1 MRLETF
7 AVSLVCLLI
16 FVTVAC
22 LALPAPPSARTPS
35 SAEIR
40 AKAEQ
45 GDAAAQFSLGVI
57 YAKGQGVAQDYAEA
71 AKWYR
76 KAAEQGYTP
85 AQCKLGTMYVQ
96 GHGVTRDYAEAVKW
110 YRKAAEQ
117 GQCNGAI

>member
-1 MRLETF
+1 MRLKTF
-7 AVSLVCLLI
+7 AVSLACLLV
-16 FVTVAC
+16 FVAVAC
-22 LALPAPPSARTPS
+22 LALPAPPSGHTPS
-35 SAEIR
+35 PAEIR
-40 AKAEQ
+40 IKAEQ
-45 GDAAAQFSLGVI
+45 GDAAAQFSLGAI

-110 YRKAAEQ
+110 YRKASEQ
-117 GQCNGAI
+117 GQCSSSL